1 MSSSDVQW
9 SSPPDHSASIT
20 PDIVAE
26 QRVRWDRFTFWLT
39 SREAFLWRAA
49 AALLVLDLLTT
60 AYGLHLG
67 LEESNP
73 VAAALMERHG
83 ILALGFLKGFAVAVA
98 VGGWAVLTRDRRF
111 IVPVCL
117 AVPWFAGTAS
127 NALLIASVLVP

>member
-1 MSSSDVQW
+1 MVWSDAEW
-9 SSPPDHSASIT
+9 PAPPDHSTSVM

-26 QRVRWDRFTFWLT
+26 QRVRWGRFTTWLA
-39 SREAFLWRAA
+39 SQERFLWRAA

-60 AYGLHLG
+60 VYGLHLG
-67 LEESNP
+67 FEESNP

-98 VGGWAVLTRDRRF
+98 VGGWVVLTRDRRF

-117 AVPWFAGTAS
+117 AVPWFAGTTS
-127 NALLIASVLVP
+127 NVLLIASVLVP